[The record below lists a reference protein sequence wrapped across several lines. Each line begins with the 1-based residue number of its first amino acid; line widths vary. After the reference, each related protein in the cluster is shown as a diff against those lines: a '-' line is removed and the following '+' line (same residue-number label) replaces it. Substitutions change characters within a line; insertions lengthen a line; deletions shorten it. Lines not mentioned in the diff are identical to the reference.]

1 MGLSGPRSVS
11 GSGRIRRANDGPYS
25 AVMLRA
31 LLDTNG
37 GEGLRVSLGAAKE
50 KLAQTDVILQR
61 RAAAVELGM
70 PAFPN
75 VVARTV
81 TT

>member
-1 MGLSGPRSVS
+1 LIDIRDNLTA
-11 GSGRIRRANDGPYS
+11 RIAKAEREGW
-25 AVMLRA
+25 L
-31 LLDTNG
+31 
-37 GEGLRVSLGAAKE
+37 GEAQGLRVSLGAAKE
-50 KLAQTDVILQR
+50 KLAQTDGTLQR
-61 RAAAVELGM
+61 RAAAAELGM

>member
-1 MGLSGPRSVS
+1 
-11 GSGRIRRANDGPYS
+11 
-25 AVMLRA
+25 MLRA

-37 GEGLRVSLGAAKE
+37 VEGLRVSLSAAKE
-50 KLAQTDVILQR
+50 KLAQTDVTFQR